1 MPLAFLH
8 FFIKFSCI
16 HEKYLN
22 RIKIDFFFPLT
33 KGLMGFYW
41 GKMIAFASKYTFIER
56 EGIKKFNSGN
66 LRRKTSRKLPSL
78 SMGLWEEYTNT
89 VFILLSQS
97 YIHTERKLLLPK
109 MYHAHLRETKSSHEI
124 IQIQS
129 TFKTHKRDDDDN
141 CQLRTLFQ

>member
-1 MPLAFLH
+1 
-8 FFIKFSCI
+8 
-16 HEKYLN
+16 
-22 RIKIDFFFPLT
+22 
-33 KGLMGFYW
+33 
-41 GKMIAFASKYTFIER
+41 MIAFASKYTFIER

-78 SMGLWEEYTNT
+78 SMGLLEEYTNT